1 MTEPIILHGFRI
13 DPDTELTASY
23 AAELAEV
30 TVGYLQQAARAG
42 DVPFL
47 RDDGG
52 WRRYLAGDILA
63 WCARREAR
71 RQEISAATS
80 ARHAAR
86 KAAGQ

>member
-1 MTEPIILHGFRI
+1 MHGFRI
-13 DPDTELTASY
+13 EDATELTAAY
-23 AAELAEV
+23 AAELADV
-30 TVGYLQQAARAG
+30 TVGYLQECARAG

-63 WCARREAR
+63 WCRKREAR

-86 KAAGQ
+86 KAAGR